1 MPQSAIDSTA
11 REFLDGLAS
20 SAPTP
25 GGGSAAALAGA
36 LGAGLVSMVCQF
48 TVGREK
54 YAAVDADMRRVLDRA
69 EELRAEL
76 QVAVDADIA
85 AYGSYGTA
93 SSMPR
98 ETEEE
103 KSARA
108 AALHDALRE
117 STEVPLG
124 VAERCAELLELAVEA
139 AEKGNVYLI
148 SDAAVGAEM
157 AAAARASA
165 ELNVRLNAGGLEDRD
180 YARACEERLSA
191 LAERAP
197 TRELA
202 ERTTSIVERRNAS

>member
-1 MPQSAIDSTA
+1 VPQSAIDSSA

-20 SAPTP
+20 NAPTP

-54 YAAVDADMRRVLDRA
+54 YAAVEDDMQRVLARS

-76 QVAVDADIA
+76 QAAVDADIE

-98 ETEEE
+98 ESDEE
-103 KSARA
+103 KAARS
-108 AALHDALRE
+108 AALQAALRE

-139 AEKGNVYLI
+139 ADKGNVYLI
-148 SDAAVGAEM
+148 SDAAVGAEL

-165 ELNVRLNAGGLEDRD
+165 ELNVRLNAGGLEDQEFAAA
-180 YARACEERLSA
+180 ARERLEAVEGRAPGRELVERATRIVEER
-191 LAERAP
+191 
-197 TRELA
+197 
-202 ERTTSIVERRNAS
+202 NAG